1 MNHRKYLHTPIA
13 LISVAYEMNSFCN
26 SPQTIYVGVPQKSL
40 FDVGWLLYWYQGVF
54 RHCPRK
60 VQLLWYELSMGNP
73 YSCKAT
79 GLIIP

>member
-40 FDVGWLLYWYQGVF
+40 FDVGCCIDTRACFGIT
-54 RHCPRK
+54 HA
-60 VQLLWYELSMGNP
+60 N
-73 YSCKAT
+73 AT
-79 GLIIP
+79 LVVWTQNGKSL

>member
-40 FDVGWLLYWYQGVF
+40 FDVGCCVLIPGRVSALPTQ
-54 RHCPRK
+54 
-60 VQLLWYELSMGNP
+60 S
-73 YSCKAT
+73 AT
-79 GLIIP
+79 LVV